1 MGINSQPQW
10 HRHNSKNTRS
20 GSFKDLC
27 HDALEEAL
35 EYNRAV
41 ISEEELFEDEM
52 FDEVLGQGRSD
63 KVWEANEKGPLT
75 ESNLSTESVCD
86 SPCCSEYTSTSTF
99 LQTTFDDS
107 FGGCSS
113 ASSVPSPIES
123 MLCRRPTRWEQAVV
137 RAAEAAKTYVRKTS
151 SPAEENVRKTRSRAE
166 SAFQTFHR
174 IQSNFLRNHS
184 KSIMMSLATV
194 MGHPISLL
202 PVPLA
207 HEVQE
212 RFVESCCKFPG
223 RIIPVFHGTHESN
236 KESIFRRGLLIP
248 SAENEL
254 KVVHGSAHG
263 LGIYAADLSSP
274 QTAMHYSSNRH
285 LLVCAMLVETDD
297 ASIKTGNGFFV
308 VFDHYRIA
316 PLFEACGQ
324 GLPTNPMHQALWTTQ
339 IPQVKSVTRRKRMK
353 ARGGNRRRLHAV
365 QFLLRQAACKRR
377 P

>member
-1 MGINSQPQW
+1 
-10 HRHNSKNTRS
+10 
-20 GSFKDLC
+20 
-27 HDALEEAL
+27 
-35 EYNRAV
+35 
-41 ISEEELFEDEM
+41 M
-52 FDEVLGQGRSD
+52 FDDEVLGQGRSD
-63 KVWEANEKGPLT
+63 NVWEANEKGSLKGT

-86 SPCCSEYTSTSTF
+86 SPCCSEYTSTSTL

-107 FGGCSS
+107 FCGCSS
-113 ASSVPSPIES
+113 ASGVPAPTEF

-137 RAAEAAKTYVRKTS
+137 RAAEVAKTYVRKTS
-151 SPAEENVRKTRSRAE
+151 SPAERNVRKTKSRPE
-166 SAFQTFHR
+166 LAFHT
-174 IQSNFLRNHS
+174 IQSDFLRKNS

-194 MGHPISLL
+194 MGSPISLL

-248 SAENEL
+248 SVENGL

-274 QTAMHYSSNRH
+274 QTAMHYSPNRH
-285 LLVCAMLVETDD
+285 LLVCAMLVETDH
-297 ASIKTGNGFFV
+297 ASIKTGSGFFV
-308 VFDHYRIA
+308 VFDHCRIA
-316 PLFEACGQ
+316 PLFEARGQ
-324 GLPTNPMHQALWTTQ
+324 GLPTDPMHQALRTTQ
-339 IPQVKSVTRRKRMK
+339 IPQAKSVTRRKRMK
-353 ARGGNRRRLHAV
+353 VRGSNRKRLHAV